1 MDPAKRAA
9 LERLATLL
17 TTIGS
22 ANDAQDHGS
31 KDEAERMRRDAS
43 AGIRALIA
51 AHPFIVALLPGLVR
65 SLETRGIEGS
75 GWSALVDAVE
85 RELRDASKGR
95 R

>member
-1 MDPAKRAA
+1 MDPAERAA
-9 LERLATLL
+9 LESLATLL

-31 KDEAERMRRDAS
+31 REEAERMRRDAS
-43 AGIRALIA
+43 GRIRALIA
-51 AHPFIVALLPGLVR
+51 AHPFIVALLPGLIR
-65 SLETRGIEGS
+65 SLETRGIEDS

-85 RELRDASKGR
+85 RELRRAPGR